1 MKFVDE
7 AKIEIR
13 AGHGGAGSAHFRRAK
28 YVPEGGPDGG
38 NGGAGG
44 SVILIADRN
53 VHTLLDFHFQPKWEA
68 PNGEKG
74 SGAGKDGK
82 SGEDL
87 TIKVPIGT
95 EVYSQPDNVL
105 IADLREDQEVF
116 IVAKGGRG
124 GKGNIFF
131 KSSTNRAPR
140 HAQPGEAGQ
149 EGEFRL
155 SLKLVADVGL
165 IGFPNAGKSTLI
177 SRISAARPKIAD
189 YPFTTLSPNLGVA
202 KTQSGRSLVVADI
215 PGLIPGAHEGKGL
228 GIQFLKHIERTKV
241 LAHLI
246 DPFQRDENGEEI
258 SPKKSFDLINIELR
272 SFSELLAKKQQVV
285 VITKADAFS
294 DRSELNKIKKSFE
307 ADGLKC
313 FIISS
318 VAGEGLNELLNHL
331 VTLLGESSMESPKT
345 DDANVALNESN
356 NS

>member
-7 AKIEIR
+7 AKIEVR
-13 AGHGGAGSAHFRRAK
+13 AGKGGAGSVHFRRAK
-28 YVPEGGPDGG
+28 FIPEGGPDGG

-53 VHTLLDFHFQPKWEA
+53 VHTLLDFHFQPIWEA
-68 PNGEKG
+68 SDGEKG
-74 SGAGKDGK
+74 AGAGKDGK

-87 TIKVPIGT
+87 TIKLPIGT
-95 EVYSQPDNVL
+95 QIYKQPENLMV
-105 IADLREDQEVF
+105 ADLRADQETFVLC
-116 IVAKGGRG
+116 KGGRG
-124 GKGNIFF
+124 GKGNNFF
-131 KSSTNRAPR
+131 KTSTNRAPR
-140 HAQPGEAGQ
+140 HAQPGEPGE

-177 SRISAARPKIAD
+177 SRISSARPKIAD

-202 KTQSGRSLVVADI
+202 KTKSGGSLVVADI

-258 SPKKSFDLINIELR
+258 SPQRSFELINIELK
-272 SFSELLAKKQQVV
+272 SFSDLLAKKQQVV
-285 VITKADAFS
+285 VITKADALG
-294 DRSELNKIKKSFE
+294 DRTDIEKVKKSFE
-307 ADGLKC
+307 ADGHKC

-318 VAGEGLNELLNHL
+318 VAGEGLDDLLIYLETLVKENSSQNIEESNELE
-331 VTLLGESSMESPKT
+331 VSESSS
-345 DDANVALNESN
+345 
-356 NS
+356 

>member
-13 AGHGGAGSAHFRRAK
+13 AGKGGAGSVHFRREK
-28 YVPEGGPDGG
+28 FIPEGGPDGG

-68 PNGEKG
+68 ESGQKG
-74 SGAGKDGK
+74 GGAGKDGK
-82 SGEDL
+82 GGEDL
-87 TIKVPIGT
+87 TIKLPLGT
-95 EVYSQPDNVL
+95 QIYKQPDNILV
-105 IADLREDQEVF
+105 ADLREEGQTFV
-116 IVAKGGRG
+116 ICKGGRG
-124 GKGNIFF
+124 GKGNNFF
-131 KSSTNRAPR
+131 KTATNRAPR
-140 HAQPGEAGQ
+140 HAQPGEPGE
-149 EGEFRL
+149 EGEFTL

-177 SRISAARPKIAD
+177 SRISSARPKIAD

-202 KTQSGRSLVVADI
+202 KTISGGSLVVADI

-246 DPFQRDENGEEI
+246 DPFQRDDSGEPI
-258 SPKKSFDLINIELR
+258 SPQKSFELINIELN
-272 SFSELLAKKQQVV
+272 SFSELLAKKTQVV
-285 VITKADAFS
+285 VITKADALA
-294 DRSELNKIKKSFE
+294 DRSEIEGIKKSFE
-307 ADGLKC
+307 ADGYKC

-318 VAGEGLNELLNHL
+318 VAGDGLSGLLSYLETL
-331 VTLLGESSMESPKT
+331 VKESSILRIP
-345 DDANVALNESN
+345 VAENAKMDS
-356 NS
+356 